1 MNVALQT
8 SNVMGN
14 PIGGVFLFDNCLWRN
29 HTLKE
34 HWMGSFSPQKEK
46 KTTTLNPKAALT
58 EREKNNRQREK

>member
-14 PIGGVFLFDNCLWRN
+14 PIGGVFLCDNCLWRN

-34 HWMGSFSPQKEK
+34 HWMGSFPPQKK
-46 KTTTLNPKAALT
+46 QQQP
-58 EREKNNRQREK
+58 